1 MDNDDLR
8 YTSLRTLP
16 PFFLCIF
23 IDPDP
28 HAANTASRRPATIFV
43 CLYFTPRPFN
53 VPNSQLPGLLDSR
66 LDRHGLS
73 ELVSERFTLPS
84 LPHRTT
90 WFPGATSVIR
100 IGMTHSSELRTS
112 VDTSPLARRS
122 HAGTSKTYRCAPS
135 PAIEDL
141 DDGLSFPS
149 LPNPTFYA
157 SCFSALHLASFRR
170 VLCSTAPICLPFF
183 DAFVWL
189 CFRQHSLVFIPY
201 PDVVDTAAIRSN
213 QQAIKESNPTGVQHP
228 SIVRPR
234 TTNSSSLLRRR
245 LPPDLSLSL
254 SLDPGPTRQHRR
266 SLRSLPFS
274 ILSLRPRTRSHT
286 PPFQPRRLC

>member
-1 MDNDDLR
+1 M
-8 YTSLRTLP
+8 
-16 PFFLCIF
+16 
-23 IDPDP
+23 
-28 HAANTASRRPATIFV
+28 SRRPATIFI

-100 IGMTHSSELRTS
+100 IGMTHSSELQTS

-213 QQAIKESNPTGVQHP
+213 Q
-228 SIVRPR
+228 PR

-266 SLRSLPFS
+266 SLLSLPFS

>member
-1 MDNDDLR
+1 
-8 YTSLRTLP
+8 
-16 PFFLCIF
+16 
-23 IDPDP
+23 
-28 HAANTASRRPATIFV
+28 
-43 CLYFTPRPFN
+43 
-53 VPNSQLPGLLDSR
+53 
-66 LDRHGLS
+66 
-73 ELVSERFTLPS
+73 
-84 LPHRTT
+84 
-90 WFPGATSVIR
+90 
-100 IGMTHSSELRTS
+100 MTHSSELRTS

-213 QQAIKESNPTGVQHP
+213 Q
-228 SIVRPR
+228 PR

-245 LPPDLSLSL
+245 LLPDLSLSL

-286 PPFQPRRLC
+286 PPFQPRRLR

>member
-1 MDNDDLR
+1 M
-8 YTSLRTLP
+8 
-16 PFFLCIF
+16 
-23 IDPDP
+23 
-28 HAANTASRRPATIFV
+28 IFV

-122 HAGTSKTYRCAPS
+122 HASTSKTYRCAPS

-201 PDVVDTAAIRSN
+201 PDVVDTVGTRGIHSDTQGTQRGFNPPPPKAIEQSSSN
-213 QQAIKESNPTGVQHP
+213 QEQSTQNDQ
-228 SIVRPR
+228 
-234 TTNSSSLLRRR
+234 
-245 LPPDLSLSL
+245 
-254 SLDPGPTRQHRR
+254 Q
-266 SLRSLPFS
+266 
-274 ILSLRPRTRSHT
+274 
-286 PPFQPRRLC
+286 Q